1 MRQHGE
7 VLCSHQ
13 GFIKIHR
20 MVDFFVAVFGQG
32 ANPND
37 DRGIKFR
44 HPLKICLHFQKTVY
58 NLTLKV

>member
-32 ANPND
+32 AKSND
-37 DRGIKFR
+37 GRGIKFR
-44 HPLKICLHFQKTVY
+44 RPIKNMFTFSKNCL
-58 NLTLKV
+58 